1 MKLYQTITIAVTAA
15 GLAQFAAFGADRR
28 QTYEE
33 LAASSDRVVL
43 GTVGVRSSHWG
54 DDAHIYTDV
63 LVYPDVT
70 VKGADEGAMTVE
82 VLGGTVG
89 DTTMTVSDGPE
100 LSEGQQV
107 VVFLKR
113 ESNHFVVMGRS
124 AGSLPAS
131 SAEAAAALDSTFTLV
146 ERSARIPQT
155 YKRGLAGSA
164 IARATNT
171 VTSHVQTGCYGT
183 DGAKW
188 GTTSASYKIG
198 TSIPADWASS
208 IDSAAATWGSAG
220 AAFKLVNDSTVVN
233 ELSYKDLVAAYG
245 SSYANTFAVTTTW
258 TSGSTGRITKATIE
272 IGNKWPWSTTG
283 AANIADVQNILTHE
297 FGHWMRLLDIYSPT
311 TCSEVTMWGSAG
323 YGETKKRTLEQADI
337 DGFISLYGGY
347 RWWRQH
353 NFDGAVADFACE
365 RSDWNFGHANPDV
378 DRGHQRHIL

>member
-15 GLAQFAAFGADRR
+15 GLAQFAAFGADHR

-33 LAASSDRVVL
+33 LAASSDKVVL

-245 SSYANTFAVTTTW
+245 SSYANTFAVTTTLDE
-258 TSGSTGRITKATIE
+258 RIHR
-272 IGNKWPWSTTG
+272 PHY
-283 AANIADVQNILTHE
+283 Q
-297 FGHWMRLLDIYSPT
+297 GHHR
-311 TCSEVTMWGSAG
+311 
-323 YGETKKRTLEQADI
+323 
-337 DGFISLYGGY
+337 
-347 RWWRQH
+347 
-353 NFDGAVADFACE
+353 
-365 RSDWNFGHANPDV
+365 
-378 DRGHQRHIL
+378 DR